1 MKKLLICSF
10 LLSGCLSEKK
20 LAKVCAEKYPI
31 KEEVKEILVVDT
43 IYGQPDTIVAYLK
56 DSNLTYICPPV
67 QTIIQKKEVIK
78 TQENTAKIEALK
90 IAHSKE
96 LAECKDNFN
105 KQQELYNKELTRLKK
120 DLAKA
125 EDKVESLSKYKRW
138 FILSIIGLLLYFAIR
153 NKWLRLP
160 L

>member
-10 LLSGCLSEKK
+10 LLTGCLSEKK
-20 LAKVCAEKYPI
+20 LAEVCAEKYPI

-43 IYGQPDTIVAYLK
+43 VMAKPDTIVVHFK
-56 DSNLTYICPPV
+56 DSNFAFICPPV

-105 KQQELYNKELTRLKK
+105 QQQESYNKELIRLKK
-120 DLAKA
+120 DLVKA
-125 EDKVESLSKYKRW
+125 EEKVESLSKYKRW